1 MYAYI
6 TKGFSPYL
14 LSIEDK
20 SVLYPEQTE
29 FQTQHQSQ
37 FVTGIDCQCTAAVF
51 NSIKDKVGTMEAPA
65 FFATKAEAEAAPTER
80 QNCYLENGSLKI
92 LA

>member
-1 MYAYI
+1 MYVYI
-6 TKGFSPYL
+6 TKGVSPFL

-20 SVLYPEQTE
+20 AVLFPGQTE
-29 FQTQHQSQ
+29 FQTQNDSP
-37 FVTGIDCQCTAAVF
+37 FVTGIDCQCTTTVF

-65 FFATKAEAEAAPTER
+65 FFANKAEAEAAPTER
-80 QNCYLENGSLKI
+80 QNCYLENGSLKL